1 MNLHNKETFLIV
13 IEKDAIAK
21 LLKII
26 SPEDS
31 LQSKNEQI
39 NPNEEI
45 PLTLREREV
54 LRLITQGKNNN
65 EIAASLK
72 MSIYTT
78 KSDVCSI
85 LKKLNVSDRLKAAV
99 KAVRKNLI

>member
-1 MNLHNKETFLIV
+1 MNLNDKETFV
-13 IEKDAIAK
+13 IILEKDAIAK

-31 LQSKNEQI
+31 LLSKNKQI
-39 NPNEEI
+39 NPNEEV
-45 PLTLREREV
+45 PLTPREREV

-99 KAVRKNLI
+99 KAIRKKLI

>member
-1 MNLHNKETFLIV
+1 MNLNDKETFV
-13 IEKDAIAK
+13 IILEKEAMAK

-45 PLTLREREV
+45 PLTPREREV

-65 EIAASLK
+65 EIASSLK
-72 MSIYTT
+72 MSIHTT

-85 LKKLNVSDRLKAAV
+85 LQKLNVTDRLKAAV
-99 KAVRKNLI
+99 KAVRENLV